1 MKLKFAKLDPVL
13 TVVLLLACVAVL
25 ALLYW
30 LFGSSSLVISNTNP
44 PSSRTLGAL
53 SGTPCD
59 HANQRPIAVMLSSD
73 AEARPLSAI
82 GQADMVFE
90 MPVTPNGITRMMAV
104 YQCNQPSEFGS
115 IRSAR
120 GDFIPLA
127 QGLDAILVH
136 WGGEKDALNALNNG
150 VIDNIDALKYEG
162 TTFFRK
168 NGIARPHNGFTSSEL
183 LWERVETLG
192 YRATSSIAPYLH
204 QSVNGDRNLGSLT
217 TTVEQAWPQG
227 MNVRFTYDPTTN
239 TYLRERGNKPEYDAS
254 TKSQVHTSVVIAMH
268 TTATFLHDQY
278 IHVQTLGSGVATIWQ
293 RGQRISALWKKGR
306 PTDPLLFTDSKGT
319 RIPLEPGTVWVLIDA
334 PLPTP

>member
-1 MKLKFAKLDPVL
+1 MNYKLPKLDSIVGAMLVL
-13 TVVLLLACVAVL
+13 VCIAVI

-30 LFGSSSLVISNTNP
+30 LFGASSLTISN
-44 PSSRTLGAL
+44 SSPTSKQTLGAL
-53 SGTPCD
+53 SGKSCD
-59 HANQRPIAVMLSSD
+59 TADQRPMAVMLSSD

-104 YQCNQPSEFGS
+104 YQCTQPRELGS

-136 WGGEKDALNALNNG
+136 WGGEKDALTSLNNG

-168 NGIARPHNGFTSSEL
+168 SGIARPHNGFTTSEL
-183 LWERVETLG
+183 LWERIEKLG
-192 YRATSSIAPYLH
+192 YRATSSSDPYLH
-204 QSVNGDRNLGSLT
+204 QSLSGDRNLGSLT
-217 TTVEQAWPQG
+217 TIVEQAWPQG
-227 MNVRFTYDPTTN
+227 MNVRFTYDPSTN
-239 TYLRERGNKPEYDAS
+239 TYLRERGKKPEYDAS
-254 TKSQVHTSVVIAMH
+254 TSSQVRVSVVVTMY
-268 TTATFLHDQY
+268 TKATFLHDQY
-278 IHVQTLGSGVATIWQ
+278 IHVETLGSGVATIWQ
-293 RGQRISALWKKGR
+293 RGQRMSALWKKER
-306 PTDPLLFTDSKGT
+306 PTDPLLFTDSKGS
-319 RIPLEPGTVWVLIDA
+319 RISFEPGTIWVLIDA